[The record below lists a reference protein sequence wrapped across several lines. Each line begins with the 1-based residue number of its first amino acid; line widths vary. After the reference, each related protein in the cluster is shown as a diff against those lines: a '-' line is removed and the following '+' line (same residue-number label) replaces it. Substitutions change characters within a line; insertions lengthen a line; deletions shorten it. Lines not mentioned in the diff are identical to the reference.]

1 MPRAMGRLGVFL
13 EEAALEGK
21 AAGVSYLGRESE
33 GDPETLETSP
43 VWELAR

>member
-1 MPRAMGRLGVFL
+1 MPGAIGRLGVFL

-21 AAGVSYLGRESE
+21 AGVSYLGRESE